1 MAGEG
6 VTASVNKAADPL
18 PLKDNEGGALNLTR
32 VTGLGAALVVVLTTF
47 NNSWETIFGS
57 NAPTW
62 AKPVVVISVIG
73 AFAIVASADMLA
85 RGYAA
90 GQRGDII
97 PLPDGL
103 PAKLI
108 VGEDEDVSL
117 VAVRYKAYE
126 EGTSEF
132 LIAKSDKSTAWVS
145 RSDLKFNAPQ
155 SSDRVPI

>member
-1 MAGEG
+1 MADGG
-6 VTASVNKAADPL
+6 VMASVNKVADPL

-47 NNSWETIFGS
+47 NDSWETIFGS
-57 NAPTW
+57 NAPSW

-103 PAKLI
+103 PAKFT
-108 VGEDEDVSL
+108 VGEDQDVSL
-117 VAVRYKAYE
+117 VAVRYKAE
-126 EGTSEF
+126 EENTSEF
-132 LIAKSDKSTAWVS
+132 LIVKSDKSTAWVS
-145 RSDLKFNAPQ
+145 RSDLAFNVPQ
-155 SSDRVPI
+155 LKNQVPI